1 MGVQTHDVVA
11 GRRET
16 KNLPITRFVALL
28 SLTLLPISTTLADDA
43 NWMRDN
49 LYRFRNND
57 LTALSIPASHDAG
70 MYEHDI
76 DRFEIGVEDLHA
88 HLSLSGPLVPD
99 VSWGFS
105 ETGILEAGELLAIF
119 DQLMGIVREID
130 TQCID
135 IPLAGEFCVTF
146 GLEDA
151 VWEWVKPYYE
161 LATQKPGDLSITQN
175 LDLYGQLSSGVRRFD
190 LRPKALGGE
199 LYLHHSQAGIK
210 DFEQS
215 KSGEW
220 SLDIPVPCVE
230 VPIVGGCFPGTGESY
245 HLGKF
250 SFDAGGAVR
259 SVSATGPS
267 VAEVLSDVR
276 RFMEEDHRELV
287 ILSFGAYWAGWQGNE
302 FSGADYAKL
311 VAAIDS
317 QLQPWLL
324 TTNMLPSANGLSAKE
339 RLMAARL
346 PDLIADQ
353 GRVIVTLGS
362 DSFAYTDPGRGLW
375 PASAVS
381 AYGAY
386 ANSDDVDKMRE
397 DQRGKWYK
405 ANEDRF
411 SLWWTLTCL
420 GFDCSVRDLAA
431 KANPALS
438 AFVDSLTIPNGNGN
452 NVNEIW
458 VDFSEETAATQ
469 IAIGLNPVAATIDV
483 KPGNDTNA
491 INPRLE
497 GVIWVAI
504 FSDGESL
511 GDALQ
516 IDLSTVR
523 FGTLGAAPDLHR
535 VADLNRDGLSDLLLR
550 FRMPESGLTCGTR
563 EAVLTGRTYT
573 SQRFVGIDSI
583 ATVGCPRVDRNQ
595 ARSEQIV
602 SERLRHGIGR

>member
-1 MGVQTHDVVA
+1 MAVQTHDVVA
-11 GRRET
+11 GGRET
-16 KNLPITRFVALL
+16 RNLPISRFVTLL
-28 SLTLLPISTTLADDA
+28 SLTLLPVSTTLADDA

-70 MYEHDI
+70 MYKHDI

-88 HLSLSGPLVPD
+88 HVSLSGPLVPD
-99 VSWGFS
+99 YSWGFS

-119 DQLMGIVREID
+119 DQLMGIVRDID

-135 IPLAGEFCVTF
+135 IPGVIEVCTTF

-151 VWEWVKPYYE
+151 VWEWVKPYYD

-175 LDLYGQLSSGVRRFD
+175 LNLYGQLASGVRRFD
-190 LRPKALGGE
+190 LRPKELGGH
-199 LYLHHSQAGIK
+199 LYIHHSQAGIK
-210 DFEQS
+210 DFEQNQ
-215 KSGEW
+215 SGEW
-220 SLDIPVPCVE
+220 PLDIPVPCVP
-230 VPIVGGCFPGTGESY
+230 VPIVGGCVPGTGESY

-267 VAEVLSDVR
+267 VDEVLADVR
-276 RFMEEDHRELV
+276 RFMADDHRELV

-302 FSGADYAKL
+302 FNGADYAKL
-311 VAAIDS
+311 VAAIES

-324 TTNMLPSANGLSAKE
+324 TTSMLPSAKGLSAKE

-362 DSFAYTDPGRGLW
+362 GPFVFTDPDRGLW
-375 PASAVS
+375 PADAGS
-381 AYGAY
+381 AYGGY
-386 ANSDDVDKMRE
+386 ANSDDLDTMRD
-397 DQRGKWYK
+397 DQRDKWYESS
-405 ANEDRF
+405 EDRF
-411 SLWWTLTCL
+411 GLWWTLTCQD
-420 GFDCSVRDLAA
+420 FDCSVRALGA
-431 KANPALS
+431 KANPELP
-438 AFVDSLTIPNGNGN
+438 AFVGSLTIPNGNGN

-458 VDFSEETAATQ
+458 VDFPEETAATQ
-469 IAIGLNPVAATIDV
+469 IAIGLNPIAATIDV
-483 KPGNDTNA
+483 KPGNNSNS

-504 FSDGESL
+504 FSDGGSL

-523 FGTLGAAPDLHR
+523 FGTLGGAPDLHR

-550 FRMPESGLTCGTR
+550 FRMPESGLTCGDT
-563 EAVLTGRTYT
+563 EAMLTGRTYT

-583 ATVGCPRVDRNQ
+583 TTVGCPRVDRNQ
-595 ARSEQIV
+595 TRSEQKPT
-602 SERLRHGIGR
+602 EKLRDGTGR